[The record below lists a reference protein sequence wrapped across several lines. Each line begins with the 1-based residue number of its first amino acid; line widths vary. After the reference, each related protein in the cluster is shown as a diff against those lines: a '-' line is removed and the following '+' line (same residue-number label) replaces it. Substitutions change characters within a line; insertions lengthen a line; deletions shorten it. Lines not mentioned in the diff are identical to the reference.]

1 MSPRNR
7 HKPIRK
13 IVSPDVRIR
22 STPVVLTPDIALAL
36 IDGAAYISLAH
47 HCPCREERKCA
58 SYPATI
64 GCLYLGEGARG
75 IVARGIAREID
86 RQEAAGHLRRAW
98 EAGLVPMVLW
108 TSAELRSLGAA
119 ASRALELCSC
129 CPCCCI
135 SRRTGDGMK
144 AYVDGI
150 TGLGIARAEGECTAC
165 GECER
170 ACPPGAITIFDDGP
184 AINPDRC
191 KGCGRCA
198 RVCKQGVLQVYPLE
212 MVPSFS
218 GDWHMIPARDFVDE
232 ILKTIK

>member
-1 MSPRNR
+1 M
-7 HKPIRK
+7 
-13 IVSPDVRIR
+13 
-22 STPVVLTPDIALAL
+22 VLTPDIAREL
-36 IDGAAYISLAH
+36 IEEAAYISLAPL
-47 HCPCREERKCA
+47 CPCRNERKCA
-58 SYPATI
+58 NYPATH

-75 IVARGIAREID
+75 IVARGNAAEID
-86 RQEAAGHLRRAW
+86 RHEAAGHLRRAA
-98 EAGLVPMVLW
+98 ESGLVPMILW
-108 TSAELRSLGAA
+108 TSAELRELGAD

-150 TGLGIARAEGECTAC
+150 TGLGISRAEGDCTAC

-170 ACPPGAITIFDDGP
+170 ACPLGAITILEDGP
-184 AINPDRC
+184 AVNSDRC

-198 RVCKQGVLQVYPLE
+198 RVCRQGVLQVYPLE

-218 GDWHMIPARDFVDE
+218 GGWQMIPARDFVYE

>member
-1 MSPRNR
+1 MSPQNR
-7 HKPIRK
+7 HRPIRK
-13 IVSPDVRIR
+13 TVSADVRIR
-22 STPVVLTPDIALAL
+22 STPVVLTPDIAREL
-36 IDGAAYISLAH
+36 IEKASFISLAPR
-47 HCPCREERKCA
+47 CPCRDERKCA
-58 SYPATI
+58 NYPVTF

-75 IVARGIAREID
+75 IVARGNAVEID
-86 RQEAAGHLRRAW
+86 RQEAAGHLRRAV
-98 EAGLVPMVLW
+98 ETGLVPMILW
-108 TSAELRSLGAA
+108 TSAELRELGAD

-150 TGLGIARAEGECTAC
+150 TGLGIARAEGDCTAC

-170 ACPPGAITIFDDGP
+170 ACPLGAITIIDDGP
-184 AINPDRC
+184 QVNPDRC

-218 GDWHMIPARDFVDE
+218 DDWQMIPARDFVDE

>member
-1 MSPRNR
+1 MSPRNKR
-7 HKPIRK
+7 RPTRK
-13 IVSPDVRIR
+13 TVSADVRIR
-22 STPVVLTPDIALAL
+22 STPLVLTPDIAREL
-36 IDGAAYISLAH
+36 IEGAAFISLAPC
-47 HCPCREERKCA
+47 CPCRDERKCA
-58 SYPATI
+58 HFPATL
-64 GCLYLGEGARG
+64 GCLYLGQGAQG
-75 IVARGIAREID
+75 IVAKGNAVEID
-86 RQEAAGHLRRAW
+86 SHEAVGHLRRAV
-98 EAGLVPMVLW
+98 EMGLVPMILW
-108 TSAELRSLGAA
+108 TSAELRDLGAD

-150 TGLGIARAEGECTAC
+150 TGLGIARAEGECNAC

-170 ACPPGAITIFDDGP
+170 ACPLGAITIFEEGP
-184 AINPDRC
+184 VVNADRC

-198 RVCKQGVLQVYPLE
+198 WACKQGVLQVYPLE

-218 GDWHMIPARDFVDE
+218 DDWQMIPARDFVDE